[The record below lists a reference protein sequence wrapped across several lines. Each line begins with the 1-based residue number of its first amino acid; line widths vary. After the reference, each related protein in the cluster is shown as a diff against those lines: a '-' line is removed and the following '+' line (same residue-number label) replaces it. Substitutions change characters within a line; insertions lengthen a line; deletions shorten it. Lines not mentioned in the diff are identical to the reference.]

1 MLTIYAMRT
10 VRELSIIVRPMF
22 VERTMPKVKN
32 VSAMPNKMLFKR
44 PK

>member
-22 VERTMPKVKN
+22 VERTMPNVKN